1 MWSSI
6 FAATMILTDTH
17 IHLYAEE
24 FETATNALIDAA
36 IAQDI
41 KRFFLPNIDSTSI
54 DGLFKI
60 TEQYPESC
68 FAMLGLHP
76 CYVKENFQEELTKIH
91 SAITSSVSAAGKS
104 KNIYAV
110 GEIGLDFYWD
120 KTFTREQ
127 ELAFITQCHWADE
140 LELPVVIHSR
150 NSTTELITIL
160 KNHPHLNLTGIFHC
174 FSGTLEQ
181 AKEIIDMG
189 FYLGIGGA
197 VTFKNSGI
205 DKVVEQVDLK
215 HIVIETD
222 GPYLAPVPHRGKTNL
237 PVYLKLVAE
246 KIAAIKNVSVED
258 VAQITTENS
267 KRIFKI

>member
-6 FAATMILTDTH
+6 FASIMILTDTH

-24 FETATNALIDAA
+24 FETNVNALIDDA
-36 IAQDI
+36 IVQNV

-54 DGLFKI
+54 EGLFKI
-60 TEQYPESC
+60 TQQYPEHC

-91 SAITSSVSAAGKS
+91 SAITASVAATENS
-104 KNIYAV
+104 KTIYAI

-120 KTFTREQ
+120 KTFTKEQ

-140 LELPVVIHSR
+140 LELPIVIHSR

-160 KNHPHLNLTGIFHC
+160 KNHPHLDLKGIFHC
-174 FSGTLEQ
+174 FSGTLDQ

-189 FYLGIGGA
+189 FHLGIGGV
-197 VTFKNSGI
+197 VTFKNGGI
-205 DKVVEQVDLK
+205 DKVVEQLDLA
-215 HIVIETD
+215 HMVLETD

-246 KIAAIKNVSVED
+246 KIAAIKNITTEE
-258 VAQITTENS
+258 VAHITTENS

>member
-1 MWSSI
+1 
-6 FAATMILTDTH
+6 MILTDTH

-24 FETATNALIDAA
+24 FETNAVALIESAMQ
-36 IAQDI
+36 QDI
-41 KRFFLPNIDSTSI
+41 KRFFLPNIDSTSV

-60 TEQYPESC
+60 TQQYPENC

-76 CYVKENFQEELTKIH
+76 CYVKENFQAELTKIH
-91 SAITSSVSAAGKS
+91 QAITDAVSTNDKS
-104 KNIYAV
+104 KAIYAI

-120 KTFTREQ
+120 KTFTKEQ

-140 LELPVVIHSR
+140 LELPIVIHSR
-150 NSTTELITIL
+150 NSTQELITIL
-160 KNHPHLNLTGIFHC
+160 KNHPHLALSGIFHC

-189 FYLGIGGA
+189 FYLGIGGV
-197 VTFKNSGI
+197 VTFKNGGM
-205 DKVVEQVDLK
+205 DKVVEQLDLK
-215 HIVIETD
+215 HIVLETD

-246 KIAAIKNVSVED
+246 KIAELKNISVEE
-258 VAQITTENS
+258 VAKITTENS
-267 KRIFKI
+267 FSIFKI